1 LRAHVAWGART
12 AQQSADQRYG
22 FYRAT
27 LSFPQPIM
35 FGMFFAM
42 LGPVAFGLYYFIK
55 NKAFFLMSMAAM
67 GIGVFSSMSSGPYF
81 TAALSG
87 IFICVYNYRK
97 QWKTLLIIAV
107 ILCTVVEISSNRH
120 FYEVLDRFTL
130 SGSAVWYRSRLIDV
144 ALFEGGMSDHW
155 LVGYGNQDLHWGARI
170 DGRSYT
176 DVVNHYLVILSRYGL
191 VGLIPFLILITVVIV
206 RLVRTF
212 KQNNTPPDA
221 WMLWCFSG
229 TIIAIFFTINTVML
243 FGPPRTLFYILLALS
258 AQLPSY
264 VARRRFIY
272 IPADYQPVTVQQPM
286 VELES

>member
-1 LRAHVAWGART
+1 
-12 AQQSADQRYG
+12 
-22 FYRAT
+22 
-27 LSFPQPIM
+27 
-35 FGMFFAM
+35 
-42 LGPVAFGLYYFIK
+42 
-55 NKAFFLMSMAAM
+55 
-67 GIGVFSSMSSGPYF
+67 
-81 TAALSG
+81 
-87 IFICVYNYRK
+87 
-97 QWKTLLIIAV
+97 
-107 ILCTVVEISSNRH
+107 
-120 FYEVLDRFTL
+120 
-130 SGSAVWYRSRLIDV
+130 VWYRSRLIDV